1 MTGVV
6 GEGEEASPLLRRLLA
21 AAGYRLDDRPGGLR
35 AIRSRD
41 SRGVFVVEGLR
52 APNELVS
59 EFPSET
65 VHRTLVY
72 ADEPGPVARAMASEK
87 GIEVLDSHTLGPA
100 LGELLL
106 APEEPGLPGGGAS
119 PDHLEPPTVVFPE
132 GDRLVRPRL
141 GRTEAEALA
150 GLEGFRYTLRMIPY
164 YVAPYRVRSP
174 APHGGPGTVTDH
186 LVAVNGLSGRVD
198 VWEPG
203 DRELVSEIE
212 DPHQRF
218 EATLSEPESRLI
230 AEREL
235 RRRHTVSV
243 DHSEQHRGALVI
255 ERRKVPPGPEDLRL
269 GTTVLVHVPFWYVE
283 GAEGRVVLD
292 AVTGARTTS
301 GVEEGGDGGLRPG

>member
-1 MTGVV
+1 MSDSD
-6 GEGEEASPLLRRLLA
+6 EASPLLRRLLA
-21 AAGYRLDDRPGGLR
+21 AAGYRLEDRPGGLR
-35 AIRSRD
+35 AVRPRD
-41 SRGVFVVEGLR
+41 SRAVFVVDGLR
-52 APNELVS
+52 APNELLG
-59 EFPSET
+59 EFPSEA

-72 ADEPGPVARAMASEK
+72 ADEPGPVARAVASDK
-87 GIEVLDSHTLGPA
+87 GIEILDGHTLGPA

-106 APEEPGLPGGGAS
+106 ASEEHGAGTPTPSRS
-119 PDHLEPPTVVFPE
+119 PLEPPAVVFPE

-174 APHGGPGTVTDH
+174 APHGGPGSVSDH

-203 DRELVSEIE
+203 DRELVSEVE
-212 DPHQRF
+212 EPSQRF
-218 EATLSEPESRLI
+218 EPSLTEPESRLI

-255 ERRKVPPGPEDLRL
+255 ERRRVPPGPEDLRL
-269 GTTVLVHVPFWYVE
+269 GTSVLVHVPFWYVE

-292 AVTGARTTS
+292 AVTGARTSS
-301 GVEEGGDGGLRPG
+301 GAEDGPDGSWRPG